1 MKKTKL
7 VKNVL
12 DPVKPVDQIP
22 LVLLISLVIIR
33 ILVYTRKAD
42 NVFPVFSLVKL
53 VIMKPVV

>member
-33 ILVYTRKAD
+33 TLVYTRKVD